1 MQESKKSAIFQK
13 DFFYLLPVTKVE
25 LLSSPT
31 RTLAQAVNEDF
42 FDTHRLL
49 RKLYVPN
56 FKEEEFSKDDI
67 NKVFKWLQAM
77 EKDESFA
84 SLPDFVRSHFLT
96 TQQSLKLWDEISLIE
111 NRASVLKPVA
121 YLPDTEDWV
130 KDVRFLTLPLR
141 DKLMRHP
148 WEFRGECHSEWIDA
162 LSSRLYFEYWRQ
174 LKKRGAN
181 LSFFP

>member
-1 MQESKKSAIFQK
+1 MQESKKWAIFQQ
-13 DFFYLLPVTKVE
+13 DFFDILPATKVE

-31 RTLAQAVNEDF
+31 RTLAQVVNQDF

-49 RKLYVPN
+49 RRLYVAS
-56 FKEEEFSKDDI
+56 FKEEEFNKDDI
-67 NKVFKWLQAM
+67 DEVVKWLGAM

-96 TQQSLKLWDEISLIE
+96 AQQSLILWDEISLIE

-130 KDVRFLTLPLR
+130 KDVGSLTLPLR
-141 DKLMRHP
+141 DKLMRYP
-148 WEFRGECHSEWIDA
+148 WKIRGENRSEWIDA
-162 LSSRLYFEYWRQ
+162 LSSQLYSEYWRQ
-174 LKKRGAN
+174 LKKRGE
-181 LSFFP
+181 S